1 MIRFLTV
8 LIQIGKRVENG
19 SCDQRTVGVV
29 KGIHSQHIRDQM
41 FRRGDF
47 VFYKFVLIRVINSE
61 IFLCFVQR
69 KLHRASPFLSSAPS
83 GTRPEGAKVLLLIAL
98 YLQKLYCLRKD
109 QFSVNTLFCDIAD
122 HAVSREELS
131 ELLE

>member
-8 LIQIGKRVENG
+8 LIQIRKSVENG
-19 SCDQRTVGVV
+19 SCDQRTACVIKRVLP
-29 KGIHSQHIRDQM
+29 QHIRNQTL
-41 FRRGDF
+41 RRGDF
-47 VFYKFVLIRVINSE
+47 AFDELVLIRVINPE
-61 IFLCFVQR
+61 VCLCFFQR